1 MHLNDGDDIE
11 YQKCN
16 QKVKEI
22 NFKVKQ
28 NNE

>member
-11 YQKCN
+11 YQKFN